1 MGSASRPRIDLT
13 MLHSLPGEDREKI
26 EAVTEPSSPLADALT
41 REHRRLDDLL
51 GRFLGAAHAR
61 DASAARSAIR
71 DFDEALARHTAAEED
86 GVLALPAGH
95 KLAPPE
101 AETAG
106 ARLHREL
113 RLEHV
118 QVREVAAMIRR
129 LLEEKY
135 DVEGARRL
143 APNLARRWDA
153 HTTREERDLFP
164 RLKDTD

>member
-1 MGSASRPRIDLT
+1 MTTD
-13 MLHSLPGEDREKI
+13 
-26 EAVTEPSSPLADALT
+26 PSSPLADELT

-51 GRFLGAAHAR
+51 GRFLGAAHAG
-61 DASAARSAIR
+61 D
-71 DFDEALARHTAAEED
+71 AAEE
-86 GVLALPAGH
+86 GVLALPEGH

-129 LLEEKY
+129 LLDEKN
-135 DVEGARRL
+135 DLEGARRL

-153 HTTREERDLFP
+153 HTTREERDLF
-164 RLKDTD
+164 RSLNDEG

>member
-1 MGSASRPRIDLT
+1 MTTD
-13 MLHSLPGEDREKI
+13 
-26 EAVTEPSSPLADALT
+26 SSSSLADDLT

-51 GRFLGAAHAR
+51 GRFLGAAHAG
-61 DASAARSAIR
+61 DAGAARGAIR
-71 DFDEALARHTAAEED
+71 DFDEALALHTAAEENS
-86 GVLALPAGH
+86 VLALPAGH

-129 LLEEKY
+129 LLDEKN
-135 DVEGARRL
+135 DLEGARRL

-153 HTTREERDLFP
+153 HTTREERDLFRNP
-164 RLKDTD
+164 KEGG